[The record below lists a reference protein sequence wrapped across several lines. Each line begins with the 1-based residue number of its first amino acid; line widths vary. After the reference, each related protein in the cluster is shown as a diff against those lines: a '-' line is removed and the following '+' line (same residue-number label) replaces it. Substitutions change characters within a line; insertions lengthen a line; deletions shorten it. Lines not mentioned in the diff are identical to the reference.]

1 MFQLR
6 IPVIER
12 RTGGRRHAGLS
23 ADSTDHHPA
32 FIIRYP
38 RSVAEPM
45 LIPSNQDL
53 ISKLTAIE
61 DSFVE
66 SKPRGRKSEWL
77 LATVA
82 FANSTPIGY
91 PAVLFIGVDD
101 SGKIQDGGN
110 PESDMKSY
118 SDYISAHSYP
128 PIYTYPHALL
138 KEGREC
144 VAVII
149 PGSELRPHFAGKA
162 YVREGTET
170 KEAQPEQVAALVAQ
184 TNSKTRELLA
194 WAGKEITFATLNP
207 APHGYQDS
215 YASSP
220 IRVLTANSPYAT
232 FQTLNS
238 GPDNMISYSLHR
250 LELGFDHRRNRLAV
264 FFYAD
269 R

>member
-1 MFQLR
+1 
-6 IPVIER
+6 
-12 RTGGRRHAGLS
+12 
-23 ADSTDHHPA
+23 
-32 FIIRYP
+32 
-38 RSVAEPM
+38 M
-45 LIPSNQDL
+45 LIPSDKDL

-66 SKPRGRKSEWL
+66 RKPRNRKAEWL
-77 LATVA
+77 QATIA

-118 SDYISAHSYP
+118 SDHISAHSYP
-128 PIYTYPHALL
+128 PIYTHPHALSNDG
-138 KEGREC
+138 KEC

-149 PGSELRPHFAGKA
+149 PGSDLRPHFAGKA
-162 YVREGTET
+162 YIREGTQT
-170 KEAQPEQVAALVAQ
+170 KEASPEQVAALVAQ

-194 WAGKEITFATLNP
+194 WAGKEITFATMSP

-215 YASSP
+215 YSSGP
-220 IRVLTANSPYAT
+220 VRVSAANSHYAT
-232 FQTLNS
+232 FQIVNS
-238 GPDNMISYSLHR
+238 GPDNLVSYSVHR
-250 LELGFDHRRNRLAV
+250 LELGFDHRRNRLTV